1 MFSSFISQFL
11 NSCMCVHVDYCN
23 SCVCMHY
30 GEENIVCTSPASQYS
45 NVVLIVLYLCFQL
58 LIVCPVCTV
67 WGWQECCFI
76 LLISSV
82 CLVVDIILFSVDP
95 NILHTYSLTF
105 LKIFFI
111 TSPDAECIMRFIAC
125 LWSGVYCLL
134 SSQGLCLLL
143 QPLHHLSLPLVGQIG
158 TDLFATLNMVGIE
171 PVNLQGGTVAC
182 ML

>member
-30 GEENIVCTSPASQYS
+30 GKENIVCTSPASQYS
-45 NVVLIVLYLCFQL
+45 NVVLIVLYSCFQL

-95 NILHTYSLTF
+95 NILHTYSLAF

-125 LWSGVYCLL
+125 LWSGLL
-134 SSQGLCLLL
+134 STELSRAVSAAPATSPP
-143 QPLHHLSLPLVGQIG
+143 QPSPGWSNRHRLVCNIQHGSH
-158 TDLFATLNMVGIE
+158 
-171 PVNLQGGTVAC
+171 
-182 ML
+182 